1 MRLLQC
7 VSCFL
12 GLILIAG
19 CGDGRNGSTDRAVNL
34 VVPDNPE
41 AAIITVNGKK
51 LTVAQAMKR
60 TDQRL
65 AARYSKLNEEQRAGL
80 RTKVFDSVLNQ
91 FVMHTL
97 LLDEA
102 ERRGIVITDEE
113 VSAQI
118 ERLED
123 SLQSYGKDI
132 DEIGKN
138 GPRESGAIRE
148 EMTSLLTIR
157 RLWEQV
163 VPETEASD
171 DDIATFKRENRNGVP
186 MPETISAQH
195 ILVKLDKDDDET
207 IRREKRL
214 TAEHVRRQLLAGAD
228 FASMAARF
236 SDCPSK
242 QSGGKLGNLHR
253 GIMARA
259 FDRAAFSQEVGAIG
273 NVVTSRH
280 GYHVILVDRHDPS
293 KLVHPDR
300 LPTKFLKP
308 ATAAYM
314 RKKAKDEL
322 LVRLQKEATIT
333 YAEPK
338 KR

>member
-1 MRLLQC
+1 MRVLHC
-7 VSCFL
+7 ASCFL
-12 GLILIAG
+12 ALILIAG
-19 CGDGRNGSTDRAVNL
+19 CGDGRGDSTERAVNL
-34 VVPDNPE
+34 VVPDDPE

-51 LTVAQAMKR
+51 LTVGQAMRR

-65 AARYSKLNEEQRAGL
+65 AAKYSKLSEEQRARL
-80 RTKVFDSVLNQ
+80 RPEIFNSVVNQ

-97 LLDEA
+97 LLEEA
-102 ERRGIVITDEE
+102 ERRGIVITDEDL
-113 VSAQI
+113 STQFD
-118 ERLED
+118 RLEA
-123 SLQSYGKDI
+123 SLQRYGKDI
-132 DEIGKN
+132 DEIDRN
-138 GPRESGAIRE
+138 GDRESGTIRE

-163 VPETEASD
+163 VPEWEPSD
-171 DDIATFKRENRNGVP
+171 DDIALFKRENRNGVP
-186 MPETISAQH
+186 MPETISARH
-195 ILVKLDKDDDET
+195 ILVKVDKDDDET
-207 IRREKRL
+207 VHKEKQL

-228 FASMAARF
+228 FADMAAHF

-253 GIMARA
+253 GIMSRA
-259 FDRAAFSQEVGAIG
+259 FDRAAFSQEIGAIG
-273 NVVTSRH
+273 NVVTTRH

-308 ATAAYM
+308 AAAAYM

-322 LVRLQKEATIT
+322 LARLQKEATIT
-333 YAEPK
+333 YAEPRK
-338 KR
+338 K